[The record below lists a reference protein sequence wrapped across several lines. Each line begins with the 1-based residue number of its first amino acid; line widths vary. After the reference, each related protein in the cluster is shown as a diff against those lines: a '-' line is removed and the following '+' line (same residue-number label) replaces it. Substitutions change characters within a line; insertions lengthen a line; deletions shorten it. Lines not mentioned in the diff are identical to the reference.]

1 MMRLGASIRAP
12 IDERF
17 AAALPNAQPESF
29 GEEHEHGAKS
39 PMAVMVT
46 STAARRSRT
55 VCGSR
60 RRLQNCRVVAANG
73 KNTGSMHG
81 SIISRFDLPVAQY
94 GDPVGTAFDF

>member
-55 VCGSR
+55 CLRVTPAASKLPRRGREWQEHRLDARLDHLALRLAGGSVR
-60 RRLQNCRVVAANG
+60 
-73 KNTGSMHG
+73 
-81 SIISRFDLPVAQY
+81 
-94 GDPVGTAFDF
+94 